1 MEEKRQQHRTRTRGV
16 DAASARDL
24 EDSLNLAME
33 ELEAAGQDIL
43 SVQIFPVSNAAG
55 AFTAFILYTDN
66 VGLDDD
72 YSQRHKER
80 YQEKSRKTKA
90 QDHRMAD
97 RRAQQETTSVA
108 SLGATVSTPGD

>member
-1 MEEKRQQHRTRTRGV
+1 MEVKRQQHRTRTRGI

-24 EDSLNLAME
+24 EEGLNVAME

-43 SVQIFPVSNAAG
+43 SVQIFPVNHIAG

-72 YSQRHKER
+72 YFQRHSER
-80 YQEKSRKTKA
+80 RQERSRKTKA
-90 QDHRMAD
+90 QLNRVAE
-97 RRAQQETTSVA
+97 RRAQQEAA
-108 SLGATVSTPGD
+108 STAASAAPVSSPSS